1 MTRTPDHIAVLTG
14 DLVNSTGLGEA
25 NVARAFDALATCAA
39 AQAAWQGDSLRF
51 TRHRGDG
58 WQVALGRPQLAFR
71 ACLAFRAAL
80 RALGENYDSYIGL
93 AIGPVTAPLGPD
105 LNAETDPVFAASGH
119 ALEAIRL
126 GKTASSRFYYHGA
139 QTDPATGPR
148 QATLYLLDTLSR
160 GWTPVQAEILTH
172 ALAPP
177 PRPSFTALAETVG
190 KSRQSVTKSLD
201 AAHFPAIELALAALE
216 HPAAPD

>member
-1 MTRTPDHIAVLTG
+1 MRSISPPLAVLTG
-14 DLVNSTGLGEA
+14 DLVNSTALGAAGLD
-25 NVARAFDALATCAA
+25 RAFDALASCATT
-39 AQAAWQGDSLRF
+39 QADWLGDSLRF

-58 WQVALGRPQLAFR
+58 WQVALGRPAMAFR

-80 RALGENYDSYIGL
+80 RALGEEYDSYMGL
-93 AIGPVTAPLGPD
+93 AIGPVSAPPGSD

-119 ALEAIRL
+119 ALEAIKDGQTVPSRL
-126 GKTASSRFYYHGA
+126 HYHGA
-139 QTDPATGPR
+139 LDAPATGAR

-160 GWTPVQAEILTH
+160 DWTPVQAEILTR

-177 PRPSFTALAETVG
+177 QRPSFTALADALG

-201 AAHFPAIELALAALE
+201 AAHFPAIELALAAIE
-216 HPAAPD
+216 HAPFAE

>member
-1 MTRTPDHIAVLTG
+1 MTRAPDHIAVLTG

-25 NVARAFDALATCAA
+25 SVARAFDALAACAM

-58 WQVALGRPQLAFR
+58 WQVALGRPELAFR

-80 RALGENYDSYIGL
+80 RALGEEYDSYIGL

-119 ALEAIRL
+119 ALEAIKL
-126 GKTASSRFYYHGA
+126 SKTAPSHLHYHG
-139 QTDPATGPR
+139 TDAATGPH

-160 GWTPVQAEILTH
+160 GWTPVQAEILTQ

-216 HPAAPD
+216 HAAAPD